1 MNDTGSNGKKP
12 LWSPSSVTFEPKIT
26 LGNVLTIMPMA
37 AAAFYAWSDLRSE
50 QATQRLQQLEHR
62 ARIEKLEARD
72 ELSAATF
79 GAYQRDT
86 VQALTR
92 LETQMGILLQER
104 RPPASQPPR

>member
-1 MNDTGSNGKKP
+1 MSDDGVNEKKP
-12 LWSPSSVTFEPKIT
+12 WSPSSVTFEPKIT
-26 LGNVLTIMPMA
+26 LGNVLTIIPMA

-50 QATQRLQQLEHR
+50 QATQRQHQVEHR
-62 ARIEKLEARD
+62 ARLEKLEARD
-72 ELSAATF
+72 EVTAATF

-104 RPPASQPPR
+104 RAGVQPPR